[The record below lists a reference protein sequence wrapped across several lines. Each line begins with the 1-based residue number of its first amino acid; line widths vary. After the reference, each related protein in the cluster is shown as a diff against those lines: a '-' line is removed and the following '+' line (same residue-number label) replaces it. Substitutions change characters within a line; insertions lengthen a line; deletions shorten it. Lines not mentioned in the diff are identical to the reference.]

1 MLNQFSK
8 KAILAITVVSLAF
21 LNIKSAEAADNRP
34 NILFALVD
42 DVSFPHMGAYGC
54 KWVNTPVFDRIAQEG
69 VLFNNAYTCN
79 SKCAPSR
86 SSILTGRNSWQL
98 EAAANHMCYFPADYK
113 VVTEALAENGYHVG
127 YTGKGWVP
135 GTALKSD
142 GSPRELLINAYRT
155 HKLTPPT
162 TGISEI
168 DYVKNFES
176 FLADNKDNKPFFFWY
191 GGNEAH
197 RTFEYG
203 SGLRNGKKMNEIDKV
218 FDFWPDVDAVRN
230 DMLDYAYE
238 LEYFDR
244 QLGEMLLML
253 EKAGQLDNTIIVV
266 TADNGMAFPRIKGQ
280 AYELSNHLPLA
291 IMWPKGI
298 RKQGRSIDDFVS
310 FIDFAPTFLELA
322 EISEKKAG
330 LKPITGKSLVSILK
344 SEKSGWTEADRNYVL
359 IGKER
364 HDIGRPSNQGYP
376 IRGIVMRNFIYIH
389 NYETERWPAGNPE
402 TGYLNCDGSPTKTA
416 CLQSRKTS
424 NPKFWQYNLGFRPAE
439 ELYDL
444 RNDREC
450 MNNLAARKEYGV
462 IKHKM
467 RQQMETELRKQ
478 SDPRMFGKGYVFD
491 NYPITPLLYMN
502 YYENYKQG
510 KTTMKLNWVNPEDYE
525 VIE

>member
-1 MLNQFSK
+1 MIKLLSK
-8 KAILAITVVSLAF
+8 NTIVATTLVTSAF
-21 LNIKSAEAADNRP
+21 LTIESAEAADKRP

-54 KWVNTPVFDRIAQEG
+54 KWVNTPVFDRIARDG
-69 VLFNNAYTCN
+69 ILFQNAYTPN
-79 SKCAPSR
+79 SKSAPSR
-86 SSILTGRNSWQL
+86 SGILTGRNSWQL
-98 EAAANHMCYFPADYK
+98 EAAANHMCYFPPDYK

-142 GSPRELLINAYRT
+142 GTPRELLVNAYHT
-155 HKLTPPT
+155 HKLIPPT

-168 DYVKNFES
+168 DYVRNFES

-197 RTFEYG
+197 RSFEYG
-203 SGLRNGKKMNEIDKV
+203 SGVKNGKNLNEIDKV
-218 FDFWPDVDAVRN
+218 FDFWPDVEAVRT
-230 DMLDYAYE
+230 DMLDYVYE

-253 EKAGQLDNTIIVV
+253 EKAGQLDNTIIIV

-298 RKQGRSIDDFVS
+298 KKPGRSISDFVS
-310 FIDFAPTFLELA
+310 FIDFTPTFLEVA
-322 EISEKKAG
+322 QIPQTKSG
-330 LKPITGKSLVSILK
+330 LKPVTGKSLIPIIQSG
-344 SEKSGWTEADRNYVL
+344 KSGWTEASRNFVL

-364 HDIGRPSNQGYP
+364 HDIGRPANQGYP
-376 IRGIVMRNFIYIH
+376 IRGIVTRDFIYIH
-389 NYETERWPAGNPE
+389 NYEPSRWPAGNPE
-402 TGYLNCDGSPTKTA
+402 TGYLNCDGGPTKTA
-416 CLQSRKTS
+416 CLQTRKTS
-424 NPKFWQYNLGFRPAE
+424 NTRFWHYNFGFRPAE

-444 RNDREC
+444 RTDREC
-450 MNNLAARKEYGV
+450 MNNLALNKKFAVVKRKL
-462 IKHKM
+462 K
-467 RQQMETELRKQ
+467 QQLEAELRKQ
-478 SDPRMFGKGYVFD
+478 NDPRMFGKGYLFD
-491 NYPITPLLYMN
+491 NYPITPPRYMN
-502 YYENYKQG
+502 YYENYKKG
-510 KTTMKLNWVNPEDYE
+510 EATMKLNWVNPEDYE